1 MIKFNKANQETLFSI
16 IFGFIT
22 VSVLIFSLLTIN
34 DIVLEN
40 GTAGKIYLFFVFLTL
55 AISRTLMVV
64 YSFFFGG
71 KKKITIIK
79 YISFATIYLITAILV
94 LTLFNNNT
102 LFYCLVSGFYLST
115 IIANRICLIFE
126 RKGRAQKIF
135 NIILA
140 LFVVL
145 LLTVIFITTDD
156 TYGASY
162 IALLLM
168 IIIMVSFVE
177 VLAFAF
183 SKIKLKG
190 LLKIIRTTYV
200 FEILYGMVILIVS
213 FSFYFMIMEDKIQ
226 TFGDGLWYSFAVVTT
241 IGFGDYTVDST
252 ISRIL
257 TVILGSYGIIVVASI
272 TSVIVNYY
280 NEVKNEKNK
289 EIEDKVDE
297 SEDDNEDTDKEE

>member
-94 LTLFNNNT
+94 LALFNNNT